1 MTSNLVPQVIT
12 DKNGV
17 TTTRW
22 VKPTGNSSV
31 AQSALRSLPPIPAVP
46 QLQHVSRVSLL
57 GGLYKA
63 FSEYGEYENWEN
75 LDFDG
80 ITAKLKG
87 MDDHSLRLVT
97 NFIQK
102 DNQIAHAKVT
112 EMVDL
117 LDTYADQPT
126 YLNELLTYH
135 DAFSNGTDQQ
145 FREEAV
151 QKLHK
156 CAEIPKM
163 NDYSLAKAETQA
175 EIRRLLKSAEDHYA
189 EYYEPD
195 DNQNIILG
203 EGMRKFIADN
213 PDQLDRIDEIMIE
226 RQTEDPEVV
235 NSKLNSE
242 TPSISSGIL

>member
-31 AQSALRSLPPIPAVP
+31 AQSALRALPPISTEP

-57 GGLYKA
+57 GALYKA
-63 FSEYGEYENWEN
+63 FSEYGEYEDWEEAD
-75 LDFDG
+75 LDG

-87 MDDHSLRLVT
+87 LDDHSLRLIT

-102 DNQIAHAKVT
+102 DNQIVHAKVT
-112 EMVDL
+112 EIVDL
-117 LDTYADQPT
+117 VDTYGVRPP
-126 YLNELLTYH
+126 YLNELLAYYDT
-135 DAFSNGTDQQ
+135 FSNGVSQE
-145 FREEAV
+145 FKEEAV
-151 QKLHK
+151 EKLHK
-156 CAEIPKM
+156 CVEIPTM
-163 NDYSLAKAETQA
+163 TDYSLADADTQS
-175 EIRRLLKSAEDHYA
+175 EIRRLLKSAENHYA
-189 EYYEPD
+189 EYYDPD
-195 DNQNIILG
+195 DNQNIIIG

-235 NSKLNSE
+235 NSILNSQ

>member
-31 AQSALRSLPPIPAVP
+31 AQSALRSLPPISVVP
-46 QLQHVSRVSLL
+46 QLQSVSRVGLL

-63 FSEYGEYENWEN
+63 FSEHGDYEEWDIDE
-75 LDFDG
+75 
-80 ITAKLKG
+80 ITSTLKG
-87 MDDHSLRLVT
+87 LDDHSLRLITTFV
-97 NFIQK
+97 QK
-102 DNQIAHAKVT
+102 DGQIDDARVT
-112 EMVDL
+112 DMADL
-117 LDTYADQPT
+117 LVTYGVRPP
-126 YLNELLTYH
+126 YLNELITYR
-135 DAFSNGTDQQ
+135 DSFSNGTDQD

-151 QKLHK
+151 QKLHQ
-156 CAEIPKM
+156 CAEIPEM
-163 NDYSLAKAETQA
+163 DDYSLADEETQA
-175 EIRRLLKSAEDHYA
+175 EIRRLLKSAEKFYA
-189 EYYEPD
+189 EYYDPD
-195 DNQNIILG
+195 DNQNIIIG

-235 NSKLNSE
+235 NSILNSQ